1 MRNCTNCRKQYEKE
15 EKCNKCG
22 KILGTEF
29 ICAKIET
36 KSAHFCSKKCAN
48 TILAAASYPRDASV
62 ARDSPEGYECKACGY
77 RSFPE
82 DLETEPKLCPACASP
97 NLTKLRG
104 R

>member
-1 MRNCTNCRKQYEKE
+1 MRKCINCLKQYEKE

-22 KILGTEF
+22 KILGAKF

-48 TILAAASYPRDASV
+48 KILVAAFYPSDRPA
-62 ARDSPEGYECKACGY
+62 ARGSAEGYACKECGY
-77 RSFPE
+77 RLVPE

-97 NLTKLRG
+97 NLTRL
-104 R
+104 